1 MSHNWLIPLQHIIR
15 ENEEARPPGTR
26 LLRILNHICSILEFF
41 LHQVSL
47 PPRDSGPPPP
57 PRAHRL
63 EFKAETKHQYP
74 LHHGPA
80 CSMGGGLPKGARDV
94 REGSTNEPSPYGLHL
109 SGRDGGGSQPGGRNE
124 RCEVG
129 RQSPVKP
136 RVVSRAKDFTLR
148 SM

>member
-1 MSHNWLIPLQHIIR
+1 MKTQG
-15 ENEEARPPGTR
+15 PGHKADKDFKPH
-26 LLRILNHICSILEFF
+26 LLNPGVLSAPGLTAPQG
-41 LHQVSL
+41 LWT
-47 PPRDSGPPPP
+47 PAPT
-57 PRAHRL
+57 RAHRL